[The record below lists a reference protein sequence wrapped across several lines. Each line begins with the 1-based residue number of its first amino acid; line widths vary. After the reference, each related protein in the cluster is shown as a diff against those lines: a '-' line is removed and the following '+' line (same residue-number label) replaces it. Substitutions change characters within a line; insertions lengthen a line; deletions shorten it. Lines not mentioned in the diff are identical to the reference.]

1 MKANAGKR
9 KIFDAVDLLT
19 EDTSAQ
25 STEVKVENGVAM
37 IAIDSIKAFHN
48 HPFHLY
54 EGERLDDMVESI
66 REHGVLNPVIVLKSS
81 DGYEMLSGH
90 NRANAARLAGLTE
103 IPAIVKVGLSK
114 AEAYVYVIETNLMQ
128 RSFTD
133 LMLLLKRNA
142 DAFKTLANDTIGLA
156 SAYKNRTFENIENLL
171 KTFYDSTYGK
181 ARAFEV
187 VMHGLMQAKAE
198 MDAIGD
204 WELVPLSQMRSAN
217 KKHGNVGDIELSS
230 DEIIVEAWDAKYGKT
245 YLLDEL
251 DELRDKLI
259 DNPGVEVAGFV
270 ADRDVDKTDEILDKI
285 AEISSDTST
294 EIILCSFDECL
305 LN

>member
-1 MKANAGKR
+1 MPAELA
-9 KIFDAVDLLT
+9 
-19 EDTSAQ
+19 
-25 STEVKVENGVAM
+25 
-37 IAIDSIKAFHN
+37 
-48 HPFHLY
+48 
-54 EGERLDDMVESI
+54 
-66 REHGVLNPVIVLKSS
+66 
-81 DGYEMLSGH
+81 LS
-90 NRANAARLAGLTE
+90 
-103 IPAIVKVGLSK
+103 
-114 AEAYVYVIETNLMQ
+114 Y
-128 RSFTD
+128 

-285 AEISSDTST
+285 DEISSDTST
-294 EIILCSFDECL
+294 EIILCSFDEWVEMQMHGFSEEERDNIADKWL
-305 LN
+305 MAVVETFALRRPEFAPIEEPSDKWLIDLSKMLME

>member
-1 MKANAGKR
+1 MRTLNSKYTGKFL
-9 KIFDAVDLLT
+9 KDNGLLNSNKFGSFMT
-19 EDTSAQ
+19 RTLA
-25 STEVKVENGVAM
+25 ENY
-37 IAIDSIKAFHN
+37 
-48 HPFHLY
+48 PFSKLY
-54 EGERLDDMVESI
+54 
-66 REHGVLNPVIVLKSS
+66 
-81 DGYEMLSGH
+81 
-90 NRANAARLAGLTE
+90 
-103 IPAIVKVGLSK
+103 K
-114 AEAYVYVIETNLMQ
+114 AEIRGPFDEWIDIVDAIEDNTMPAELAL
-128 RSFTD
+128 SY

-294 EIILCSFDECL
+294 EIILCSFDEWVEMQMHGFSEEERDNIADKWL
-305 LN
+305 MAVVETFALRRPEFAPIEEPSDKWLIDLSKMLME